1 MNMVKRTPEIFVG
14 IVVGLVVILALGMN
28 FAIAS
33 TTTEIAA
40 AETPANTA
48 ATAAISPS
56 APGSGSQDTPP
67 APEFGEGMKIPVDG
81 TSLDAFEQSL
91 ATIKTKTTSAEY
103 TTLVN
108 AIDYLMVYHMEA
120 RRDRTKLA
128 ALLNGKTGEQI
139 VGMVA
144 W

>member
-1 MNMVKRTPEIFVG
+1 MNMAKRTLG
-14 IVVGLVVILALGMN
+14 ILVALAFCMSY
-28 FAIAS
+28 AIAS
-33 TTTEIAA
+33 TTSTTAT
-40 AETPANTA
+40 AETPENA
-48 ATAAISPS
+48 ATTAAISPS
-56 APGSGSQDTPP
+56 APGSGAEEKKHA
-67 APEFGEGMKIPVDG
+67 APEFGEGMQIPVDG

-108 AIDYLMVYHMEA
+108 AIDYLMVYNIA
-120 RRDRTKLA
+120 AKRDRTKLA

-139 VGMVA
+139 VGLVE

>member
-1 MNMVKRTPEIFVG
+1 MNMVNRTPGIVVG
-14 IVVGLVVILALGMN
+14 IVVALAFCMN
-28 FAIAS
+28 YAIAS
-33 TTTEIAA
+33 TTTETAT
-40 AETPANTA
+40 AETPANA
-48 ATAAISPS
+48 ATAPAISPS
-56 APGSGSQDTPP
+56 APGSGPQDKPA

-108 AIDYLMVYHMEA
+108 AIDYLMVYNIA
-120 RRDRTKLA
+120 AKRDRTKLA

-139 VGMVA
+139 VGLVE